1 MDIININKV
10 LVETYLSLLM
20 NLSPDNKLEL
30 ISKLSQSMKVG
41 KNQELPLKELF
52 GRFISEKTAE
62 EQIEEIRSSRV
73 FNRKNEGF

>member
-1 MDIININKV
+1 MDTININKV

-20 NLSPDNKLEL
+20 NLSSDNKLEL
-30 ISKLSQSMKVG
+30 ISKLSQSMKVE

-62 EQIEEIRSSRV
+62 EQIEEIRSSRI
-73 FNRKNEGF
+73 FNRKNEEF